1 MYRLRE
7 EIQKARSEMIA
18 ESIIWSYNYK
28 FGSFLLGTHLGFR
41 WSIIASKFLIV
52 QNAALKCILEQKYD
66 KLVNVTIY
74 DKFISPYLL

>member
-7 EIQKARSEMIA
+7 KIQKARSEMIA
-18 ESIIWSYNYK
+18 ESIINYK
-28 FGSFLLGTHLGFR
+28 FGSFLLGTHFGFR
-41 WSIIASKFLIV
+41 SSIIASKFLIV
-52 QNAALKCILEQKYD
+52 QRAALKCILEQKYD